1 MEVKKNRRLVGNIMI
16 VALVCTLA
24 LTVILTVLGISNM
37 REAYIKSYEEELHT
51 AAYLMD
57 SQFTNEWDGDWAY
70 DEENGLT
77 KGGQPV
83 HDEYLEQIMDLHK
96 ATNLEYTI
104 FYGPTRRVT
113 SVVDENGNSAEGT
126 DAGEKVIET
135 VLKKGEEYHADNVM
149 IAGKP
154 YYVYYMPLKN
164 SDGSV
169 VGMAF
174 TGKEQGPVT
183 KHINQITSAMI
194 AAAIVGMLIMIIVGV
209 SLLKSSSVAISNIV
223 KGLEKLGNGNLAF
236 VIPAKTRDRRDELGV
251 LSDEIIVIRDKLKEV
266 ISTTITLSGEVTKSG
281 NELSGT
287 TEQAN
292 AASSQVTEAID
303 DISKGAVSQAESV
316 QDSASNTGEMG
327 DNIDG
332 ITISVDDLSVAAKEM
347 MEASNRT
354 VAALDKA
361 LGQNEAVMEAMQ
373 QIDAQIRATNDAV
386 KEIADA
392 SNVINDISG
401 QTNLLALNA
410 SIEAARAGEA
420 GKGFAVVAT
429 EIGSL
434 ADQSGDAAVSIRQIV
449 DNLVSE
455 SAKSVEIIDK
465 LNEGLNAQNEQLGS
479 TKNDMDGM
487 VENVHSV
494 DDAARLIHEK
504 ILLLNESKERLNAII
519 SDLSAVSQENAAS
532 TQQTNASMEELNA
545 TFEVI
550 GDAATDLKALA
561 TKLNDEINFFSLDG
575 VDEGTEA
582 DA

>member
-1 MEVKKNRRLVGNIMI
+1 MKDNIKRNQKLVGRILLMSLGSSVVMAI
-16 VALVCTLA
+16 ILLA
-24 LTVILTVLGISNM
+24 LGIVNIK
-37 REAYIKSYEEELHT
+37 EAYISSYEEELHT
-51 AAYLMD
+51 AAIQMD
-57 SQFTNEWDGDWAY
+57 SQFSHEWDGDWGL
-70 DEENGLT
+70 DEEGNLT

-83 HDEYLEQIMDLHK
+83 HDEYRGQLDAMEK
-96 ATNLEYTI
+96 ETGLEYTL
-104 FYGPTRRVT
+104 FYGDTR
-113 SVVDENGNSAEGT
+113 VVSTLTDESGNTMEGT
-126 DAGEKVIET
+126 QASEKVVEKVIKGGENYHASG
-135 VLKKGEEYHADNVM
+135 LQIAGEEF
-149 IAGKP
+149 
-154 YYVYYMPLKN
+154 YVYYRPLKN

-174 TGKEQGPVT
+174 TGKRASAVNA
-183 KHINQITSAMI
+183 HINKVVFLMGGI
-194 AAAIVGMLIMIIVGV
+194 AAAIVIFIIIIGIMLY
-209 SLLKSSSVAISNIV
+209 KSSAGAMLDIV
-223 KGLEKLGNGNLAF
+223 DGLQQLSKGRLTFRFSDQTLN
-236 VIPAKTRDRRDELGV
+236 RRDELGTIADNLV
-251 LSDEIIVIRDKLKEV
+251 QLRDKLKEV
-266 ISTTITLSGEVTKSG
+266 ISTTLDLSGEVTKSG
-281 NELSGT
+281 NELSDSAD
-287 TEQAN
+287 QAS
-292 AASSQVTEAID
+292 AASSQVTEAVD

-332 ITISVDDLSVAAKEM
+332 ITVSVDDLSQAANEM
-347 MEASNRT
+347 MDASNRT
-354 VAALDKA
+354 VEALDKA
-361 LGQNEAVMEAMQ
+361 LHQNEQVMEAMKE
-373 QIDAQIRATNDAV
+373 IDAQIRATNDAV

-449 DNLVSE
+449 DNLVAE
-455 SAKSVEIIDK
+455 SAKSVETIDR

-494 DDAARLIHEK
+494 DDAARMIHEK

-532 TQQTNASMEELNA
+532 TEETNASMEELNA

-550 GDAATDLKALA
+550 GDAATDLKGLA
-561 TKLNDEINFFSLDG
+561 IKLNEEINFFTLSN
-575 VDEGTEA
+575 DEE
-582 DA
+582 

>member
-1 MEVKKNRRLVGNIMI
+1 MENGIKRNRKLVGSIII
-16 VALVCTLA
+16 VAIVATVV
-24 LTVILTVLGISNM
+24 LTVILVAVGVKNIKD
-37 REAYIKSYEEELHT
+37 AYVQSYEEELHT
-51 AAYLMD
+51 AAYQMA
-57 SQFTNEWDGDWAY
+57 SQFSYEWDGDWAF

-83 HDEYLEQIMDLHK
+83 HDEYLEQMEDLE
-96 ATNLEYTI
+96 AANDLEYTI
-104 FYGPTRRVT
+104 FYGPTRRITTVT
-113 SVVDENGNSAEGT
+113 DENGNSMEGT
-126 DAGEKVIET
+126 DAGEKIIEV
-135 VLKKGEEYHADNVM
+135 VLNQGQEYHGEGVM
-149 IAGKP
+149 IAGQP
-154 YYVYYMPLKN
+154 YYVYYLPLKN

-174 TGKEQGPVT
+174 TGKKEAPVT
-183 KHINQITSAMI
+183 AHINRVIGAMV
-194 AAAIVGMLIMIIVGV
+194 AMAVVGVLIILVLGIMILKKSTESIQDIVT
-209 SLLKSSSVAISNIV
+209 
-223 KGLEKLGNGNLAF
+223 GLQQLAKGNLSF
-236 VIPAKTRDRRDELGV
+236 KFDQKTLDRKDELGTIAEE
-251 LSDEIIVIRDKLKEV
+251 LIELRDRLKDV
-266 ISTTITLSGEVTKSG
+266 ISTTLSLSGEVTRSG
-281 NELSGT
+281 NELSGSA
-287 TEQAN
+287 EQAN

-327 DNIDG
+327 ENIDG
-332 ITISVDDLSVAAKEM
+332 ITMSVDELSNAATEM

-361 LGQNEAVMEAMQ
+361 LGQNEAVMEAMK

-449 DNLVSE
+449 DNLVAE

-479 TKNDMDGM
+479 TKSDMDGM

-494 DDAARLIHEK
+494 DDAARMIHEK

-550 GDAATDLKALA
+550 GDAASDLKNLA
-561 TKLNDEINFFSLDG
+561 IQLNDEINFFTLSG
-575 VDEGTEA
+575 EETEG
-582 DA
+582 